1 LKRWL
6 GRLLRA
12 AVVLALVL
20 GALGAWAYQRYVIDD
35 AGTGFTRDAILEII
49 SQESPVYTRDGA
61 QRLGVFFDVEHRAY
75 VPYAELPEDW
85 IHAIVAAE
93 DGDFFTHPGIDAKH
107 VVRAA
112 WQNLRAGAVVAG
124 GSTLTQQTA
133 KNLFYRPDRT
143 LRSKAIELVNALRLE
158 RHFSKQDILEF
169 YANQFHVS
177 ANGRGL
183 GIAAR
188 YFFAKAPREL
198 TTKECAFLAGMVKAP
213 SRYNPFLGQGQE
225 RRDEARA
232 RAETRT
238 SYVLRRMVEEGYL
251 SAERAASLQMT
262 PLEFRKGTFQYDRS
276 VILDEVQ
283 KELEEPTFVQ
293 LFERAGIDNPS
304 TAGIQVITTIDATA
318 QREATYALWHHLSEL
333 GPVLERTSPAALA
346 WDPRTSV
353 PMEPGVGLKLHEF
366 SLGRVATVGSEI
378 ALDLGGRA
386 CTVDAAAMDRL
397 HGIFARAKSGASA
410 APDEAIRDAVRDA
423 LPAGAIVLASV
434 RQLPATCDLELR
446 PKLQG
451 AVVVLDDGQVRAM
464 VGGNDNRNFN
474 RVTTAQRQ
482 LGSTWKPLV
491 YLAAIQLGWL
501 PTDLLDNRRGGFAF
515 RESWYY
521 PRPDHKSDP
530 FVSMSLAGARS
541 ENLASAWLL
550 YHLADRLNAE
560 QFRQLVSVTDLGP
573 RPGEDAEAYKR
584 RLRDDEGIRSSPE
597 RYDEYAFTRAREDV
611 LGAMAFSPH
620 PEDAFAV
627 RSLVH
632 GRGMAAERARVQRTT
647 DSAEKAARLSALAG
661 TYLGLEE
668 TLAACQRDPA
678 STTVDPETGKVGCG
692 RAAEGWMLASSPPDA
707 AQVEDAWIDGRL
719 HGSTL
724 AALRAALSVR
734 SAELAGRDPWEPDV
748 LALSPEFRVLVSV
761 RYVTKLAASLGVESE
776 LPTALSLPFGAA
788 DVTLLEMATTYQ
800 AMLRGE
806 RWSFPGQGYEE
817 GSVIGLRHAFPL
829 PAVSGS
835 AMLIAEIR
843 DAVGNI
849 LYRAEPRA
857 EVVADA
863 RAGELVGDILRNV
876 VKHGT
881 GRRAFDA
888 VKVGGVSVALD
899 GKTGTTNDYR
909 NAAFVGHVARG
920 RETPLRW
927 GDALTVAA
935 YVGYDDNAPMRRGS
949 LRVQGAS
956 GALPAWIGTAQG
968 LVMAGLARVGGE
980 CVPSDGVVRVEVDSA
995 TGGPGVGATT
1005 LTLAGD
1011 PAARRFA
1018 PLGMAAS
1025 EAPGTVGTAG
1035 LPGAGPVLAGDVPDP
1050 GDGGVEEG
1058 GGAFEEPPSS
1068 VPAAGEGAG
1077 AAGG

>member
-1 LKRWL
+1 MRRWL
-6 GRLLRA
+6 RPLVRIVL
-12 AVVLALVL
+12 VLALVL
-20 GALGAWAYQRYVIDD
+20 GALAAWAYQRHVVDD
-35 AGTGFTRDAILEII
+35 PGPAFTRAAILQVI

-93 DGDFFTHPGIDAKH
+93 DGNFFAHPGVDAKH

-112 WQNLRAGAVVAG
+112 WQNLRAGTVVAG

-158 RHFSKQDILEF
+158 RHFTKEDILEF

-213 SRYNPFLGQGQE
+213 SRYNPFLGQAPE

-238 SYVLRRMVEEGYL
+238 AYVLRRMAEEGYL
-251 SAERAASLQMT
+251 SAERATALGKA
-262 PLEFRKGTFQYDRS
+262 PLEFRKGSFQYDRS

-333 GPVLERTSPAALA
+333 GPVLERTPPTALA
-346 WDPRTSV
+346 LDARTTV
-353 PMEPGVGLKLHEF
+353 PVEPGVALRLHEF
-366 SLGRVATVGSEI
+366 AVGRVAEAGAELR
-378 ALDLGGRA
+378 LDLGGRP
-386 CTVDAAAMDRL
+386 CTADAAAMERL
-397 HGIFARAKSGASA
+397 DGIFARAAAGANA
-410 APDEAIRDAVRDA
+410 VPDDAVRRAVRDA
-423 LPAGAIVLASV
+423 LPVGAIVLASV
-434 RQLPATCDLELR
+434 RELPGTCDLELR
-446 PKLQG
+446 PRLQG
-451 AVVVLDDGQVRAM
+451 AVVALDDGQVRAM

-501 PTDLLDNRRGGFAF
+501 PTDLLDNRRGVFPF

-521 PRPDHKSDP
+521 PRPDHRSDP

-550 YHLADRLNAE
+550 YHLADRLNEE
-560 QFRQLVSVTDLGP
+560 QFRQLVAVTDLGP
-573 RPGEDAEAYKR
+573 RAGEDPAATMR

-611 LGAMAFSPH
+611 LGALAFSAH
-620 PEDAFAV
+620 PEDAPNV

-632 GRGMAAERARVQRTT
+632 GRGMAAERARVRRTS
-647 DSAEKAARLSALAG
+647 DGPEKAARLAALAG

-668 TLAACQRDPA
+668 TLAACQRDPLA
-678 STTVDPETGKVGCG
+678 TTIDPETGAIGCG
-692 RAAEGWMLASSPPDA
+692 RAPEGWMAASSPPAA
-707 AQVEDAWIDGRL
+707 AQVEDALVDGRV

-724 AALRAALSVR
+724 AALRVAMAAR
-734 SAELAGRDPWEPDV
+734 AAELAGRDAWDPAV
-748 LALSPEFRVLVSV
+748 LALSPEFRVLVSL
-761 RYVTKLAASLGVESE
+761 RYLETLAASLGVESE

-817 GSVIGLRHAFPL
+817 GTVIGLRHAFPL

-843 DAVGNI
+843 DASGNV

-857 EVVADA
+857 EVVADP

-881 GRRAFDA
+881 GRRALEA
-888 VKVGGVSVALD
+888 VKVGGLAVALD

-920 RETPLRW
+920 KEAPLRW

-935 YVGYDDNAPMRRGS
+935 YVGYDDNSPMRRGS

-956 GALPAWIGTAQG
+956 GALPAWIGTAKG
-968 LVMAGLARVGGE
+968 LVAAGLARAGGE
-980 CVPSDGVVRVEVDSA
+980 YVPSDGVVRVEVDSA

-1005 LTLAGD
+1005 LTLSGD
-1011 PAARRFA
+1011 PPARRFA
-1018 PLGMAAS
+1018 PLGVAAS
-1025 EAPGTVGTAG
+1025 EAPGSAVV
-1035 LPGAGPVLAGDVPDP
+1035 LPGGPVLLGDAPDP
-1050 GDGGVEEG
+1050 LDGLAEEG
-1058 GGAFEEPPSS
+1058 IPPGPS
-1068 VPAAGEGAG
+1068 VGEIAPLAGPPPEGEGSE
-1077 AAGG
+1077 